1 MTSWLVKVSCALSAL
16 ALLLVSSPAMAVPI
30 LITAEFGG
38 GPPPPNDCAGV
49 FGGSFGACDVG
60 FALQEDVSPIIAKY
74 EVDEDETQINSGL
87 FPTVDGSE
95 FSLTGLGGSTGT
107 WTYDQGLGDPDVR
120 YWVAAGGNEG
130 FLLHWIVDDGGT
142 GVPPLVCGTAYSLAC
157 LNLALPVTSG
167 DWSTLGGAALS
178 HISWYDT
185 EGGTT
190 IPEPVTLALF
200 GVGLAGYGLARRRQ
214 KSR

>member
-1 MTSWLVKVSCALSAL
+1 MTRWLVKVSCALSAL

-30 LITAEFGG
+30 LVTRDFGG
-38 GPPPPNDCAGV
+38 GPPPPNDCAGL
-49 FGGSFGACDVG
+49 FGPNFGACDVG
-60 FALQEDVSPIIAKY
+60 FLLQEDVSPIILKNNIGGQT
-74 EVDEDETQINSGL
+74 EINDSE

-95 FSLTGLGGSTGT
+95 FSLTGQGGSAGT
-107 WTYDQGLGDPDVR
+107 WTYTPGLGDPEVR
-120 YWVAAGGNEG
+120 YWVAAGGNQG
-130 FLLHWIVDDGGT
+130 FVLHWMVDDGGT
-142 GVPPLVCGTAYSLAC
+142 GAPPLVCGPDAYNLAC

-167 DWSTLGGAALS
+167 NWSTLGGFGLS

-185 EGGTT
+185 DGGTT